1 MGERATDVE
10 PIDYSRGSM
19 EINEQRATFDIF
31 IGLVKWGS
39 LFTAALLLFLSV
51 WFGTEAGFF
60 TAFVTAA
67 VLVVAGLWVLKKKNA
82 SDRPH

>member
-1 MGERATDVE
+1 MVRATDVE

-19 EINEQRATFDIF
+19 DIVEQRATFDIF
-31 IGLVKWGS
+31 IGLTKWGS
-39 LFTAALLLFLSV
+39 LFIAALLMFLSI

-60 TAFVTAA
+60 TAFLVA
-67 VLVVAGLWVLKKKNA
+67 VVMVVLGVWMLRKKNE

>member
-1 MGERATDVE
+1 MVRATDVE

-19 EINEQRATFDIF
+19 EIVEQRATFDIF

-39 LFTAALLLFLSV
+39 LLIAALLLLLSV

-60 TAFVTAA
+60 TAFISAA
-67 VLVVAGLWVLKKKNA
+67 VVFVVGWFLLKKKNE